1 MLCSLLCDTDNFKA
15 NKIIIKLTYFNVILH
30 NTIGLYQYKK
40 HIFHDFLQ
48 MGSQF
53 SSIPSKTAIEKRL
66 LVKVIKATSLG
77 AKKGN
82 HLYNYILYNSKC
94 YFFLFSELY
103 KQ

>member
-1 MLCSLLCDTDNFKA
+1 MLTRLLFDPKYVHVISNVQYQCK
-15 NKIIIKLTYFNVILH
+15 KVFNI
-30 NTIGLYQYKK
+30 
-40 HIFHDFLQ
+40 FLQ
-48 MGSQF
+48 VSSQF

-82 HLYNYILYNSKC
+82 NLYNVILYTSKC
-94 YFFLFSELY
+94 KTILTTSTLY